1 MNEKKDK
8 NCQNCSCDKT
18 QKNENINDCIQGSC
32 PKDTCEKGECQTNN
46 CPKGTFEQ
54 ENGQKENCSKGNCT
68 QGSCPKD
75 TCEKGECQTNNCPK
89 GTFEQEN
96 GQKENCSKG
105 NCTQG
110 NCPKD
115 TCEKDECQTKNCPKG
130 TFEQEDSC
138 KNNFCCKDNNQGF
151 CDKNKDNQKCTNDCS
166 ELVNDKEE
174 IEKLKIENKQLQ
186 ENLLEITKK
195 YANEK
200 LKYQADLDNFQ
211 KRIQK
216 EKMHSLKYAS
226 MNLITEMLA
235 PLEQLEKAL
244 EMPTE
249 EPLLKNFLLGFKMIF
264 KQTKDILNKDGV
276 QEIKALGEKF
286 NPEFH
291 HAIEKISDKNKPNGI
306 NLAVI
311 EKGFLYKD
319 LVIKP
324 AMVKINEWSDNSNE
338 NK

>member
-8 NCQNCSCDKT
+8 NCQNCPCDKNH
-18 QKNENINDCIQGSC
+18 KNENINNCAKETCKQEDCQ
-32 PKDTCEKGECQTNN
+32 KKH
-46 CPKGTFEQ
+46 CPKG
-54 ENGQKENCSKGNCT
+54 N
-68 QGSCPKD
+68 
-75 TCEKGECQTNNCPK
+75 CEKESCSQDNCK
-89 GTFEQEN
+89 KEEGT
-96 GQKENCSKG
+96 C
-105 NCTQG
+105 
-110 NCPKD
+110 
-115 TCEKDECQTKNCPKG
+115 
-130 TFEQEDSC
+130 EQEDSC
-138 KNNFCCKDNNQGF
+138 KNNSCCKENNKCPF
-151 CDKNKDNQKCTNDCS
+151 KKDEDSQKCTNDCS
-166 ELVNDKEE
+166 TSVNNEEE
-174 IEKLKIENKQLQ
+174 IEKLKIEKKQLQ
-186 ENLLEITKK
+186 ENLSEITNK
-195 YANEK
+195 YDNDK
-200 LKYQADLDNFQ
+200 LKYQADLENFQ

-216 EKMHSLKYAS
+216 EKIHSLKYAS
-226 MNLITEMLA
+226 MNLITEMLV

-244 EMPTE
+244 EMTTE

-264 KQTKDILNKDGV
+264 KQTKDILHKDGV

>member
-18 QKNENINDCIQGSC
+18 QKNENIKNCSQEICQEDTCEKGECQTNNCSKETCEQENGQKVNCPKGNCAQGSC
-32 PKDTCEKGECQTNN
+32 QEDNCEKGECQTNN
-46 CPKGTFEQ
+46 CPKGT
-54 ENGQKENCSKGNCT
+54 C
-68 QGSCPKD
+68 
-75 TCEKGECQTNNCPK
+75 
-89 GTFEQEN
+89 
-96 GQKENCSKG
+96 
-105 NCTQG
+105 
-110 NCPKD
+110 
-115 TCEKDECQTKNCPKG
+115 
-130 TFEQEDSC
+130 EQEDSC
-138 KNNFCCKDNNQGF
+138 ENNFCCKDNNKCLF
-151 CDKNKDNQKCTNDCS
+151 NKNKDDQKCTNDCS
-166 ELVNDKEE
+166 ESVNNKEE
-174 IEKLKIENKQLQ
+174 IEKLKIEKKQLQ

-195 YANEK
+195 YDNEK

-216 EKMHSLKYAS
+216 EKIHSLKYAS

-244 EMPTE
+244 EMTTE

-264 KQTKDILNKDGV
+264 KQTKDILKKDGV